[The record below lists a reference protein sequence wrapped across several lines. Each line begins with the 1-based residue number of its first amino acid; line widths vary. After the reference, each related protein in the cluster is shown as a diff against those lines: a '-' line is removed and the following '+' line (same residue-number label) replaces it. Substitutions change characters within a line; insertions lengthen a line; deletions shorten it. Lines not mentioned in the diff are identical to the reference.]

1 MFRSRKTKIVS
12 TPVEEVLEVE
22 APVVEETPLPQ
33 NKTVANIEFLT
44 FQVSADGV
52 SFGTLT
58 DYDGNVYHYAWDEKP
73 KRIQRLT
80 GPEINKLTWD
90 LCDDVLKKYFVRP
103 EPKKAEEPIGQQVE
117 RAISSALNQV
127 TTSFKTL
134 EGKVE
139 KALTV
144 RVAPAP
150 APVQAQPAP
159 RPQTV
164 QSVPTTDLPAMGGVA
179 DSDISA
185 NAMRFLQESNT
196 PDLGIDYMSL

>member
-12 TPVEEVLEVE
+12 TPVEEVLEVVD
-22 APVVEETPLPQ
+22 PVVEEFIPEPQ
-33 NKTVANIEFLT
+33 TVSNIEFLAVDKT
-44 FQVSADGV
+44 DGEIGR
-52 SFGTLT
+52 GTLT
-58 DYDGNVYHYAWDEKP
+58 DYDGNVYNYQWDTKS
-73 KRIQRLT
+73 KRIMRLT
-80 GPEINKLTWD
+80 GDTVNKLTWD
-90 LCDDVLKKYFVRP
+90 LCNEVLRKYYVKP
-103 EPKKAEEPIGQQVE
+103 EPQKVEEPIGPQVE

-127 TTSFKTL
+127 TSSFKTL
-134 EGKVE
+134 EGKVD
-139 KALTV
+139 KALTA

-179 DSDISA
+179 DGDISA

>member
-1 MFRSRKTKIVS
+1 MFRSRKTKIIS

-22 APVVEETPLPQ
+22 APVIEETPLLQ

-44 FQVSADGV
+44 FQISEDGV

-103 EPKKAEEPIGQQVE
+103 EPKKDEEPIGPQIEQ
-117 RAISSALNQV
+117 AIGKVLSPVNNAI
-127 TTSFKTL
+127 KTL

-139 KALTV
+139 KALAAKA
-144 RVAPAP
+144 APAP
-150 APVQAQPAP
+150 APVQAAPAP
-159 RPQTV
+159 RPQAV
-164 QSVPTTDLPAMGGVA
+164 QSTPMDTPAISVG
-179 DSDISA
+179 DDDISI
-185 NAMRFLQESNT
+185 NAARFLQNSNVN
-196 PDLGIDYMSL
+196 DLGIDYMSL